1 MKTLIKGSPVR
12 AVYVA
17 DKVYIAAFYYK
28 GERKAISLNHLRFE
42 FRGIISQDNKLYRM
56 PNLEN
61 CESINYSILDEDKE
75 ILEKCF
81 GNSKIKE
88 FISKRIN
95 GVECGNAIDNFIQA
109 KEIIDNYIK
118 YDKNSL
124 SIKNNCAFGP
134 LGEKIRF
141 AFIDSDFYR
150 DSYVLDI
157 YKIVPDKEIEIYCE
171 DYLSGQQELIFN

>member
-1 MKTLIKGSPVR
+1 MKLIKGSPVR

-17 DKVYIAAFYYK
+17 DIVHIVAFHYK
-28 GERKAISLNHLRFE
+28 GERKAISLKHLRFE
-42 FRGIISQDNKLYRM
+42 FRGIISSQDNKLYRM
-56 PNLEN
+56 PNLEK
-61 CESINYSILDEDKE
+61 CESINYSISDEDKE

-95 GVECGNAIDNFIQA
+95 GVECGNAVDNFIQA
-109 KEIIDNYIK
+109 KEIIDNHIK
-118 YDKNSL
+118 YDQNSL

-134 LGEKIRF
+134 LGERIRF

-157 YKIVPDKEIEIYCE
+157 YKMIPDKEIEVYCE
-171 DYLSGQQELIFN
+171 DYLSGQQELNFN